1 MTTSIPTPPA
11 PTTPAIEARG
21 LWKTYST
28 TPAVF
33 DVSLSVETGT
43 VYGLLGRNGAGKS
56 TLVKMLMGMIG
67 PDLGSSSILGV
78 DSQNLP
84 VSLKAKI
91 GYMAENHPLYDHW
104 TIGQSIRFVKNLH
117 PKWDE
122 DLVGRVLQHFG
133 LSISSKI
140 SRLSRGQRAQVAL
153 VLTLGGDP
161 DVFILDDPT
170 LGLDPGVR
178 RDFIESLVHMIN
190 RRGRTILFSSHML
203 DDIDRTADRIG
214 IMVDG
219 VLRVDCPLDTFRNQV
234 RKVVVEFDQDP
245 PPWNGCPGLV
255 QQWQVG
261 KRRDLVFVGYGDL
274 QRRAVEALEPKR
286 IDLVELSLEDA
297 FIEYTRTNRNP
308 LPLWE
313 ENHE

>member
-1 MTTSIPTPPA
+1 MTTPA
-11 PTTPAIEARG
+11 PTPVGPTSQAMETRG
-21 LWKTYST
+21 LWKTYGT
-28 TPAVF
+28 KPAVF

-56 TLVKMLMGMIG
+56 TLVKMLMGMIR

-84 VSLKAKI
+84 VSIKAKI

-122 DLVGRVLQHFG
+122 DLVGRVLKHFG
-133 LSISSKI
+133 LSSTSRI

-170 LGLDPGVR
+170 LGLDSGVR

-219 VLRVDCPLDTFRNQV
+219 VLRVDCSLEMFRNQV
-234 RKVVVEFDQDP
+234 RKVVVEFDREP
-245 PPWNGCPGLV
+245 PEWDGCPGLV
-255 QQWQVG
+255 KQWRVG
-261 KRRDLVFVGYGDL
+261 KRRELVFVGYGDL
-274 QRRAVEALEPKR
+274 QRRSVEALDPKR
-286 IDLVELSLEDA
+286 IDMVDLSLEDA

-308 LPLWE
+308 LPLWD
-313 ENHE
+313 ENNE